1 MNLLAYIYMR
11 IARPFADTKS
21 NMTTT
26 LWEFVVLV
34 SSTMIL
40 AMSEDFYTD
49 TLSEIVMYLI
59 VITMLIMMLVEFA
72 YLFFVLRR
80 KYRER
85 QLRR

>member
-11 IARPFADTKS
+11 IARPFEDTKS

-26 LWEFVVLV
+26 LWELVVLV